1 MFFPHLS
8 YVLCCCIYSSK
19 DLEQTM
25 LVSKPVEYFYSDR
38 FVAHKSV
45 LVWKYRH
52 AILKKNLRFNCYK
65 LFLVQVLLYYFSRHN
80 TYLPLLLFLKIQ
92 MKLSWND
99 EVLLDLKKTLIICLI
114 MIWRKLY
121 IVNRKS
127 KIFWSWIKWDFGFF

>member
-8 YVLCCCIYSSK
+8 YVLCCCIYRSK

-25 LVSKPVEYFYSDR
+25 LVNKPVELFYSDH

-52 AILKKNLRFNCYK
+52 AILKKIYALIVTSCFLYKYCYIIFPVLTHVY
-65 LFLVQVLLYYFSRHN
+65 LFLLLKDSNETR
-80 TYLPLLLFLKIQ
+80 LKWWSAARFLK
-92 MKLSWND
+92 K
-99 EVLLDLKKTLIICLI
+99 LIICLI

-127 KIFWSWIKWDFGFF
+127 KILQPQH